1 MRFHSWVAVLL
12 LAVASLPTA
21 AFDTVDG
28 QIDHYLVILEGTD
41 QRAKIAMLKRLQWS
55 GLSDPRLFDVIE
67 AAPLAVIDIKK
78 LDKPTLQEATHKIR
92 TLGYSGNE
100 KYRASL
106 SNLKQNAANRKMRGH
121 AAKALLDLD
130 RFGRWNRQIA
140 ASNVKVEGKSA
151 EVTNYMKMLGVDDVL
166 VQRLAARAIF
176 HEKRKDPDLLGMVAE
191 KLKAM
196 HAREGLNGAAQDT
209 GAWYA
214 KALGQSGNYR
224 DLLVRVNQDSPY
236 KKIKKHSLK
245 FIQ

>member
-1 MRFHSWVAVLL
+1 MI
-12 LAVASLPTA
+12 SLPAA
-21 AFDTVDG
+21 AFDSVDG

-41 QRAKIAMLKRLQWS
+41 QRAKITMLKRLQWS
-55 GLSDPRLFDVIE
+55 GLSEPRLFDAIE

-78 LDKPTLQEATHKIR
+78 PDKLTLQDAAHKIR
-92 TLGYSGNE
+92 ALGYSGTE

-106 SNLKQNAANRKMRGH
+106 AQLKQNAANRKIRRH

-130 RFGRWNRQIA
+130 KFGRWNRQIA
-140 ASNVKVEGKSA
+140 NSNVHVEGKSA

-176 HEKRKDPDLLGMVAE
+176 HEQRKDSDLLDMVAE
-191 KLKAM
+191 KLQAM

-209 GAWYA
+209 GAWYV
-214 KALGQSGNYR
+214 KALGQSGKYR
-224 DLLVRVNQDSPY
+224 DLLVRVNQNSPYKNQNSPY
-236 KKIKKHSLK
+236 KKIKKHALK